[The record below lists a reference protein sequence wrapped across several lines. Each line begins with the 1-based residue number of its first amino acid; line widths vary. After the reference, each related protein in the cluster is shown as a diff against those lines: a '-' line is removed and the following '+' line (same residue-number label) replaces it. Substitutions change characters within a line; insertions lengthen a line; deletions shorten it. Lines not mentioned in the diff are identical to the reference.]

1 MTVTFSTLVTG
12 LIVVVVVKTGCVTAE
27 TPDGEMPTLGT
38 PNEVVEEDETPV
50 DEIPED
56 AILEEDIPTVE
67 FAAGAKVQE
76 EVRGADPPPHKDPA
90 CAAVEKL
97 SPKITAVLC
106 NKYFIS
112 ITIVLNSKITKS
124 FQLFGKALSTQYTS
138 EVNFNKI

>member
-1 MTVTFSTLVTG
+1 MIVTSSSLVTG

-27 TPDGEMPTLGT
+27 TPDGEIPTLGT
-38 PNEVVEEDETPV
+38 PNEVVEDETPA
-50 DEIPED
+50 D
-56 AILEEDIPTVE
+56 AILEEDIPAVE

-76 EVRGADPPPHKDPA
+76 EARGADPTPHKDPA

-112 ITIVLNSKITKS
+112 IT
-124 FQLFGKALSTQYTS
+124 LS
-138 EVNFNKI
+138 